1 MTGEGIAERDFREL
15 CALIQAECGI
25 VFTANKRTM
34 VESRLQ
40 RRARALGLGSLA
52 DYCGYL
58 RGRGGR
64 ERETPHLVD
73 AVTTHKTDFY
83 REPLHFECL
92 ARQVLPDLVAS
103 GAGTRRPLEAWSAA
117 CSTGEEPYTMAMA
130 MYEFGR
136 GADQPLRCRVTGS
149 DISLPVLDTAR
160 MGVYREEAIAPLPKD
175 FRRYLLRSR
184 DRSRGLVRIAP
195 EIRAMVGFRQV
206 NLMDSGY
213 GFAERL
219 DLVFCR
225 NVMIYFTRSTQAA
238 VLGRISATLRAG
250 GYLFLGHSES
260 LCGLDLPLTQV
271 SATVY
276 RRTHA

>member
-1 MTGEGIAERDFREL
+1 MTGEGIAERDYHEL

-25 VFTANKRTM
+25 VFNAAKRTM

-40 RRARALGLGSLA
+40 RRARALGLGSLT

-58 RGRGGR
+58 RNREGR
-64 ERETPHLVD
+64 ERETPYLVD

-83 REPLHFECL
+83 REPAHFECL
-92 ARQVLPDLVAS
+92 AGHVLPELTAA

-117 CSTGEEPYTMAMA
+117 CSTGEEPYTIAMA
-130 MYEFGR
+130 LSEYARREGFS
-136 GADQPLRCRVTGS
+136 LRCRVTGS
-149 DISLPVLDTAR
+149 DISLPVLETAR
-160 MGVYREEAIAPLPKD
+160 AAVYSEAAVAPLPGE
-175 FRRYLLRSR
+175 FRRYLLRHR

-206 NLMDSGY
+206 NLMESEY
-213 GFAERL
+213 GFGEPL

-225 NVMIYFTRSTQAA
+225 NVMIYFTRPTQAA
-238 VLGRISATLRAG
+238 VLERISATLRTG
-250 GYLFLGHSES
+250 GYLLLGHSES
-260 LCGLDLPLTQV
+260 LCGLDLPLKQV